1 MKREII
7 FDVETKNL
15 FEDVGSKEPG
25 LLGVSLVSVYRRE
38 LQKDLTEK
46 NGEMISFWEKDF
58 KDMWKLFQE
67 ADRII
72 GFNSLH
78 FDVPALQPYA
88 FLKLEKLNHL
98 DMLDII
104 KDAFGRRIP
113 LAALA
118 QETLGHTK
126 IDVGI
131 NAVKYFRNG
140 DEQSLAK
147 LKKYCEAD
155 VAITKELYDY
165 GLKNKHVKFKDKWN
179 TLRTV
184 TVDFSYP
191 TLAEPQ
197 VKQGGLF

>member
-15 FEDVGSKEPG
+15 FDDVASRDPG
-25 LLGVSLVSVYRRE
+25 LLGVSLVSIYRRE
-38 LQKDLTEK
+38 LDQDMREK
-46 NGEMISFWEKDF
+46 NGEMFSFWEKDF

-72 GFNSLH
+72 GFNSIH
-78 FDVPALQPYA
+78 FDIPALQPYS
-88 FLKLEKLNHL
+88 FLKLEKLHHL

-104 KDAFGRRIP
+104 KNAFGRRIP
-113 LAALA
+113 LAAIA
-118 QETLGHTK
+118 SETLGHTK
-126 IDVGI
+126 IDVGT
-131 NAVKYFRNG
+131 NAVKYYRSG
-140 DEQSLAK
+140 DPKSLAK

-155 VAITKELYDY
+155 VVITKELYDY

-184 TVDFSYP
+184 EVDFSYP
-191 TLAEPQ
+191 ALTTPR
-197 VKQGGLF
+197 VKQAGLF